1 MSSDSESDA
10 VGGKRLIVC
19 CDGTWDDS
27 DDGYQKAGL
36 FSSRG
41 TLVVPTNVTR
51 ISRCFKHHCAD
62 GRLQVIFY
70 QSGVGTGSNF
80 LDAFSGGAF
89 GVGVTEV
96 RMGLTLRPMPGP

>member
-1 MSSDSESDA
+1 MTA
-10 VGGKRLIVC
+10 TT
-19 CDGTWDDS
+19 GTRRRACS
-27 DDGYQKAGL
+27 A
-36 FSSRG
+36 RAG

-80 LDAFSGGAF
+80 LDSLTGGAF

-96 RMGLTLRPMPGP
+96 RMRLTLRRMPDP